1 MFFDPKD
8 PRYNH
13 CTVKE
18 IEHLK
23 EIMKEKID
31 LSLNRSLSELDDS
44 YWEFIEAT
52 EGEDSAMWS
61 ETVQENFS
69 ALEGYLMRQD
79 RL

>member
-23 EIMKEKID
+23 RIMKEKID
-31 LSLNRSLSELDDS
+31 LSLNRSLSELEDS
-44 YWEFIEAT
+44 YWDFIEAT

>member
-31 LSLNRSLSELDDS
+31 LSLNRSLSELEDS

-61 ETVQENFS
+61 ETVQETFS

>member
-31 LSLNRSLSELDDS
+31 LSLNRSIQELEDS

-69 ALEGYLMRQD
+69 AVEGYLMRQD

>member
-31 LSLNRSLSELDDS
+31 LILKRSL
-44 YWEFIEAT
+44 
-52 EGEDSAMWS
+52 
-61 ETVQENFS
+61 
-69 ALEGYLMRQD
+69 
-79 RL
+79 